1 MTTILERLRT
11 NRQGVDYSTAGL
23 MEEAARE
30 IERLLDECDALR
42 QANQYLGVYTPS
54 ADWPDD
60 A

>member
-1 MTTILERLRT
+1 MASLVDRLRL
-11 NRQGVDYSTAGL
+11 NRNAVDYSTAAI

-54 ADWPDD
+54 TDWPDD